1 MSLLVH
7 KNFIQKI
14 PPFHLLDTHELELF
28 VSHLD
33 ICYFK
38 ADVTIMEHNTQPESL
53 YFVIKGLVQ
62 ELKDDEVISVYGDHE
77 FFDPISLI
85 QNSVKHDFRTTEETL
100 CYAVP
105 ANIFKELIYTH
116 ESLEGYFFQS
126 ISKKLNAGVQSDNSK
141 EFLNFMIARVG
152 DAYLQKPLFCNENT
166 TIFEAVAY
174 MKKEKSSSMIVNR
187 NDGTLGVVTDT
198 DFREKVILQR
208 LSFDDP
214 IGTITSWGLRSI
226 DENEFL
232 FNAQLLQ
239 NSYGIKRLVVTS
251 KKDLSHEDSPHIVG
265 VLDLIALT
273 SFFASHSYSVILAL
287 DNATTPREL
296 KKASENF
303 IKVIR
308 TLFAKGVKVRYI
320 SKMISQLNNKL
331 FGRLFELIAPE
342 ALKEQ
347 SVLIIM
353 GSEGRGE
360 QILRTDQDNALIIA
374 DHCEVPKEEIERF
387 AQEFSE
393 HLIDFGYPP
402 CEGNIMLSNPFWCKK
417 EGDYKETIFEWIH
430 TPNEENLMNLA
441 IFFDAVSVGG
451 DDTLLINTKEYLLSS
466 THYAPSFYSYFAR
479 PILQFETPLGIFAN
493 FIVGK
498 KEHKNEL
505 DIKKGGIFP
514 IVHGVR
520 SLAIEYGI
528 KETNTVERLKALNNK
543 GVIDRETTS
552 ELIESFTFLLG
563 LRLKFRLKKIDSK
576 QKLDN
581 YINPNELNSLEKD
594 LLKDSFKI
602 VDSFKKFTTYHYKLN
617 MLG

>member
-1 MSLLVH
+1 MSLLEH

-14 PPFHLLDTHELELF
+14 PPFHLLDTHELESF

-62 ELKDDEVISVYGDHE
+62 ELKDDEVISVYGASE

-85 QNSVKHDFRTTEETL
+85 QNSVKHDFCTTEETL

-105 ANIFKELIYTH
+105 ANIFRELIYTH

-126 ISKKLNAGVQSDNSK
+126 ISKKLNVGVQNDNSK

-166 TIFEAVAY
+166 TIFEAVTY
-174 MKKEKSSSMIVNR
+174 MKKEKSSSLIVNR
-187 NDGTLGVVTDT
+187 NDGVLGVVTDT

-208 LSFDDP
+208 LSFDAP
-214 IGTITSWGLRSI
+214 IGTITSWGLRTI

-232 FNAQLLQ
+232 FNAQLLM
-239 NSYGIKRLVVTS
+239 NSYRIKRLVVTS
-251 KKDLSHEDSPHIVG
+251 KKESNESVSPIVG

-287 DNATTPREL
+287 DNATTPSEL

-342 ALKEQ
+342 VLKEQ
-347 SVLIIM
+347 STLIIM

-374 DHCEVPKEEIERF
+374 DHCEVSKEEIERF
-387 AQEFSE
+387 AKEFSE

-402 CEGNIMLSNPFWCKK
+402 CEGNIMVSNPFWCKR
-417 EGDYKETIFEWIH
+417 EASYKETIFEWIH

-451 DDTLLINTKEYLLSS
+451 DDMILANTKEYLLSS
-466 THYAPSFYSYFAR
+466 ANYAPSFYGYFAR
-479 PILQFETPLGIFAN
+479 PILQFETPLGLFAN

-498 KEHKNEL
+498 KEHKDEL

-520 SLAIEYGI
+520 TLAIEYGI
-528 KETNTVERLKALNNK
+528 KETNTVERLKILNNK

-581 YINPNELNSLEKD
+581 YINPNELGSLEKD